1 LTIEECAQ
9 LQHFAEHPWQGTS
22 AARYRQIGNAV
33 PPTLARVVAEVILE
47 ADQRTTTHEGES
59 MKDDKKRG
67 PGRPMKGQ
75 GKRTAML
82 PRVEPRVRDMIKDAA
97 LLGETMADTITRW
110 AEEQS

>member
-1 LTIEECAQ
+1 ME
-9 LQHFAEHPWQGTS
+9 
-22 AARYRQIGNAV
+22 
-33 PPTLARVVAEVILE
+33 
-47 ADQRTTTHEGES
+47 
-59 MKDDKKRG
+59 DDKKRG
-67 PGRPMKGQ
+67 PGRPVKGK